1 MTTPEL
7 NHLKIVRKP
16 EVLTLLGLSETSLH
30 RQVKAKI
37 FPPSFSLGC
46 RAVGWYEHE
55 INAVIKAR
63 AAGKTEAEIKTLVN
77 YLISARIEAA

>member
-1 MTTPEL
+1 MSNEQPL
-7 NHLKIVRKP
+7 LKIIRKP
-16 EVLTLLGLSETSLH
+16 EVLSLLCVSETSLY
-30 RQVKAKI
+30 RQINAKS

-63 AAGKTEAEIKTLVN
+63 AAGKTEDQIKTLVDT
-77 YLISARIEAA
+77 LISARIEAA

>member
-1 MTTPEL
+1 MSNEQQS
-7 NHLKIVRKP
+7 LKIMRKP
-16 EVLTLLGLSETSLH
+16 EVLSLLCVSETSLY
-30 RQVKAKI
+30 RQINGKT

-63 AAGKTEAEIKTLVN
+63 AAGKTEAEIKALVN
-77 YLISARIEAA
+77 NLISARIEAA